1 MCTALNG
8 GERGDEVN
16 AIIPIGNHEIS
27 VKIYNGQRVVTF
39 KDIDMVHERPEGTA
53 RKRFADNRERFI
65 EGTDYFV
72 VTPKILEESQKSEKR
87 TSGIYEVNPRGT
99 AFITESGY
107 LMLVK
112 SFTDDLAWDVQRK
125 LVGSYFRVKEAVNTE
140 LSPQLQ
146 MLQGILNQMVQK
158 ELADKERDRQIA
170 EVKETAQKAVETA
183 ERMKDELTSP
193 FDNWRDDINKK
204 VRKISNESQKPYQQ
218 LFTEMYSD
226 LEWIAR
232 CDLSTRQ
239 RNKRERM
246 ERSGCTKSE
255 IQKETTKIAVI
266 EDDARLK
273 QIFEDIVRKYSMR
286 YIA

>member
-1 MCTALNG
+1 MNLK
-8 GERGDEVN
+8 
-16 AIIPIGNHEIS
+16 IIE
-27 VKIYNGQRVVTF
+27 Y
-39 KDIDMVHERPEGTA
+39 
-53 RKRFADNRERFI
+53 
-65 EGTDYFV
+65 
-72 VTPKILEESQKSEKR
+72 
-87 TSGIYEVNPRGT
+87 SGIRVLTTQQIANVYETDTKQISYNFNHNKERYQEGKHYILLTGNELRAFREIHDLPSNLNKAYLWTEKGAFLHAKSLNTDT
-99 AFITESGY
+99 AWEVY
-107 LMLVK
+107 
-112 SFTDDLAWDVQRK
+112 DK
-125 LVGSYFRVKEAVNTE
+125 LVDFYFCTKEMVNTE
-140 LSPQLQ
+140 LSPQMQLL
-146 MLQGILNQMVQK
+146 MQMVNTMAQK

-170 EVKETAQKAVETA
+170 LAQETASKAVDTTEK
-183 ERMKDELTSP
+183 MKDVLISP

-226 LEWIAR
+226 LERIAR
-232 CDLSTRQ
+232 CDLSARQ